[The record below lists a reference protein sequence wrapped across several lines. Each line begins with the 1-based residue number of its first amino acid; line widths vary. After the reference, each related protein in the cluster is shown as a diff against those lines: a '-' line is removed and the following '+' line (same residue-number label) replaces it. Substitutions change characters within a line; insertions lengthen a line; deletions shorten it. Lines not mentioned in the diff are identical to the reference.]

1 MTSDIDEVIDICRVV
16 INVIRIFK
24 IVIKNVIEIFI
35 KTFVEIAKD
44 LIKKMNFNAIFG
56 KWWKQII
63 IEYKT
68 W

>member
-1 MTSDIDEVIDICRVV
+1 MTSNIDKVVDIYRVV

-56 KWWKQII
+56 K
-63 IEYKT
+63 
-68 W
+68 